1 MHRRKPRYVRQSGVS
16 LVEMKRAQLMPAVE
30 QHQNLQLAFA
40 GAPPGQ
46 GEIEAAFAAQHV
58 AVALLQ
64 GNHRPAHAG
73 NHLPETDPQ
82 WVDDDAALALVAPIE
97 RGSVGDPAGFAVEP
111 GKPPALAAEPADIL
125 VRVAPAG
132 KFPVEDPGQA
142 GAIEQIIAGAEIVVA
157 QHRWDYRRDVRFE
170 PTDAPFQRR

>member
-1 MHRRKPRYVRQSGVS
+1 MHRWALRPFWRSGALRVEGPRAWLAPGI
-16 LVEMKRAQLMPAVE
+16 E

-73 NHLPETDPQ
+73 KHLPETDPQ

-125 VRVAPAG
+125 VRVAPPG
-132 KFPVEDPGQA
+132 KFPVEDAGQP
-142 GAIEQIIAGAEIVVA
+142 VA
-157 QHRWDYRRDVRFE
+157 V
-170 PTDAPFQRR
+170 